1 MNVLE
6 IETPDPV
13 SDDLLDTATVPSP
26 IGPIRLLATPRAL
39 VAVRLPESGSGTG
52 SPRAPVEPEEERP
65 GETKSSGRRGGGE
78 PEPATARGEPR
89 KHAILD
95 EAVREME
102 AYFAGEL
109 RSFSVPIAFSGSP
122 FEGTPFQTEVWRGLL
137 SIPYGESRSYAW
149 LAEQID
155 RPGAYRAVGAA
166 NGRNPLAIVVPCH
179 RVIGAD
185 GSLTGY
191 GGGLEAKRW
200 LLDHEAA
207 QADLFS
213 AT

>member
-1 MNVLE
+1 MSPRSSTT
-6 IETPDPV
+6 I
-13 SDDLLDTATVPSP
+13 PSP
-26 IGPIRLLATPRAL
+26 VGAIRLVATDETL
-39 VAVRLPESGSGTG
+39 VAVELPDSSKHETAGTRVDAGSGH
-52 SPRAPVEPEEERP
+52 PVLDH
-65 GETKSSGRRGGGE
+65 
-78 PEPATARGEPR
+78 AARE
-89 KHAILD
+89 L
-95 EAVREME
+95 E

-109 RSFSVPIAFSGSP
+109 RTFSVPLAIDHTRAGSDP
-122 FEGTPFQTEVWRGLL
+122 RGVGLHDPDLPGTDFQKEVWRGLL
-137 SIPYGESRSYAW
+137 TIPYGESRSYAW
-149 LAEQID
+149 LAEAVG

-207 QADLFS
+207 QADLF
-213 AT
+213 A

>member
-6 IETPDPV
+6 IETRARPGENK
-13 SDDLLDTATVPSP
+13 LDVATVPSP
-26 IGPIRLLATPRAL
+26 IGVIRLFATGEAL
-39 VAVRLPESGSGTG
+39 VAVRLPGSD
-52 SPRAPVEPEEERP
+52 PVTAASRERKTP
-65 GETKSSGRRGGGE
+65 V
-78 PEPATARGEPR
+78 
-89 KHAILD
+89 LD
-95 EAVREME
+95 EAVGQMK

-109 RSFSVPIAFSGSP
+109 RSFTIPVAFSGSP
-122 FEGTPFQTEVWRGLL
+122 FEGTPFQTDVWRGLL
-137 SIPYGESRSYAW
+137 KIPYGESRSYAW
-149 LAEQID
+149 LAESIG

-191 GGGLEAKRW
+191 GGGLEAKQW

-207 QADLFS
+207 QVDLF
-213 AT
+213 A